1 MRKVLHGNSQ
11 IISLF
16 GQSKA
21 NWEMEI
27 LPDADMAGHEMFPFC
42 NRIYKEGY
50 RNHGRQALSAQAHY
64 PWGMQHP
71 PESTIQVLS
80 EWG

>member
-1 MRKVLHGNSQ
+1 MDRGWLEV
-11 IISLF
+11 F
-16 GQSKA
+16 
-21 NWEMEI
+21 
-27 LPDADMAGHEMFPFC
+27 DC
-42 NRIYKEGY
+42 NRIDKEGY

>member
-1 MRKVLHGNSQ
+1 MDRGWLEV
-11 IISLF
+11 F
-16 GQSKA
+16 
-21 NWEMEI
+21 
-27 LPDADMAGHEMFPFC
+27 DC

-71 PESTIQVLS
+71 PPESTIQVLS